1 MSFKG
6 NRQGG
11 RWRPKLKNLERG
23 VEETWLPF
31 ADLRRAENRTDDR
44 RRKLIDSLP
53 VAKYAEELTVLSLL
67 KDEVHY
73 ESHWH
78 SPWRSSSEGPTSLF
92 ASDPFP
98 PSDDLN
104 TLRLLRWRALSR
116 HSGIISL
123 ERRQQQPKILGDV
136 IAHLRSGAYPRHRIS
151 GRPSASFCTREP
163 PSMRPTKHHGGKF
176 EPYRY
181 GASNGDNGNWLRGV
195 VVFGVAQVQYDYG
208 LGNSVEAFELSCTAR
223 FMMVVTQHSHPLE
236 TYDAMEES
244 LSRYS
249 PFCRVVVPD
258 GWLLNSGDAS
268 CKAGN
273 EIIFILARTPWIGVQ
288 GSRASGM
295 LPRRQIPGSL
305 SSFLPFTLFTLQSFL
320 RYMMDSGKLPNYKS
334 SYLFRFHPYA
344 RVKPSARE
352 RVMNPSTVI
361 APNLDDVV
369 NLTGS
374 VDAPRRKLSMSTLVV
389 VNMNVT
395 IIRETGSRLIGD

>member
-163 PSMRPTKHHGGKF
+163 R
-176 EPYRY
+176 
-181 GASNGDNGNWLRGV
+181 
-195 VVFGVAQVQYDYG
+195 Q
-208 LGNSVEAFELSCTAR
+208 
-223 FMMVVTQHSHPLE
+223 
-236 TYDAMEES
+236 
-244 LSRYS
+244 
-249 PFCRVVVPD
+249 
-258 GWLLNSGDAS
+258 LL
-268 CKAGN
+268 
-273 EIIFILARTPWIGVQ
+273 
-288 GSRASGM
+288 
-295 LPRRQIPGSL
+295 
-305 SSFLPFTLFTLQSFL
+305 
-320 RYMMDSGKLPNYKS
+320 
-334 SYLFRFHPYA
+334 
-344 RVKPSARE
+344 
-352 RVMNPSTVI
+352 
-361 APNLDDVV
+361 
-369 NLTGS
+369 
-374 VDAPRRKLSMSTLVV
+374 
-389 VNMNVT
+389 
-395 IIRETGSRLIGD
+395 